1 MRDNLRD
8 KAIASR
14 WWARSAL
21 AMGAALV
28 LLAGCGAVNQ
38 DFVTIVVSAARDDF
52 QAVRD
57 DTAEPSRLA
66 HRIWGQWKP
75 WFSDC
80 YLFAQRP
87 RPQLVCTRTGGRT
100 AQPEAT
106 QLLQY
111 VRSSLPVEYREKK
124 CDLGFHI
131 SGAYCTEWSTGK
143 RQSPLILLTAL
154 PGDGGY
160 YHHHLQIYAPTRS

>member
-1 MRDNLRD
+1 MKSLGL
-8 KAIASR
+8 SR
-14 WWARSAL
+14 YAF
-21 AMGAALV
+21 AMGAASA
-28 LLAGCGAVNQ
+28 LLAGCGAANQ
-38 DFVTIVVSAARDDF
+38 NFVTVAVDSAARDDF
-52 QAVRD
+52 QALRD
-57 DTAEPSRLA
+57 DSAEPSRLA
-66 HRIWGQWKP
+66 HGVRGQWKP

-87 RPQLVCTRTGGRT
+87 RPQLVCNRIGGRT

-106 QLLQY
+106 QLLKY
-111 VRSSLPVEYREKK
+111 VRSSLPVEYREKR

-131 SGAYCTEWSTGK
+131 SRSYCTEWSTRK
-143 RQSPLILLTAL
+143 RRSPLILLTAL